1 MKFFCIIVILL
12 SISYI
17 TTVNVFKPSAVAQST
32 KYYEENDIHDG
43 SNDLFFMKKYGPPA
57 HEFVRPRY
65 KFVGEY
71 YIDLNQTYR
80 ITDPEFQDVPIK
92 EMFWNLQGDLNLTC
106 WFHYKDGQWRVITY
120 IFWPPGARF

>member
-43 SNDLFFMKKYGPPA
+43 SNDLFFMNKYG
-57 HEFVRPRY
+57 
-65 KFVGEY
+65 
-71 YIDLNQTYR
+71 
-80 ITDPEFQDVPIK
+80 
-92 EMFWNLQGDLNLTC
+92 
-106 WFHYKDGQWRVITY
+106 
-120 IFWPPGARF
+120 